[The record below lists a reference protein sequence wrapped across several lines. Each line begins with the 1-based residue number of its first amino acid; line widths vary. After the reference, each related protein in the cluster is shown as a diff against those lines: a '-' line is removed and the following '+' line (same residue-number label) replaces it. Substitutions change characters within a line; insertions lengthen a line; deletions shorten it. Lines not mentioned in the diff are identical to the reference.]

1 MVEVKTS
8 DTLPSGQPGWEVWG
22 RTAKNEYV
30 SLGEYPRLSPGE
42 RLLRKYKSFH
52 QIDLR
57 EQSTSFSCKARS
69 STGEMYFTVKF
80 DVTFRLK
87 NDRIPEFLTSEIT
100 VKSAIEDVI
109 VQEAQ
114 DISEAFEI
122 ENDRGYQAQL
132 KEVLDPRF
140 GGSQLVQLFDLVRV
154 GIRAHVPE
162 DVRAE
167 TEMLQKIKS
176 LDQRIVTAEADG
188 NKEEAIRVLLK

>member
-1 MVEVKTS
+1 
-8 DTLPSGQPGWEVWG
+8 
-22 RTAKNEYV
+22 
-30 SLGEYPRLSPGE
+30 
-42 RLLRKYKSFH
+42 
-52 QIDLR
+52 
-57 EQSTSFSCKARS
+57 
-69 STGEMYFTVKF
+69 MYFTVKF

-140 GGSQLVQLFDLVRV
+140 GGSQLVQQFDLVRV

-167 TEMLQKIKS
+167 TEMLQKIKN

-188 NKEEAIRVLLK
+188 NKEEANRLRDARNAWAEASQVRAQHSIGNATLALEMQKVKNQLIDLDIRVYVWPAGCPTTGSCTSHGVPSQASL